1 MFIEKYTAIVS
12 NQLSG
17 EEEKIG
23 FNHISILS
31 KDFQDASTYLF
42 NNFLFIIEKY
52 VENYEI

>member
-1 MFIEKYTAIVS
+1 M
-12 NQLSG
+12 SG

-42 NNFLFIIEKY
+42 NNSLFIIEKY